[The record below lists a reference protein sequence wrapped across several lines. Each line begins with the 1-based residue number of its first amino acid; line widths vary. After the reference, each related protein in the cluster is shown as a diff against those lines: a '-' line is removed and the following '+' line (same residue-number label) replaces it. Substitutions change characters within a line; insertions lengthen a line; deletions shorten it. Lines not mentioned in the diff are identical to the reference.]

1 MALKICPKCGMD
13 NAQNQNYCSYCKF
26 NMGAYVKKF
35 AEETSSMNEEERKAY
50 IYDKTSKPQ
59 APTPPPKP
67 YSNTWEFIKDKNISQ
82 YQLIHHYGFS
92 TGTLDAIRKGK
103 TLNLGT
109 VESICKMLQVK
120 SI

>member
-50 IYDKTSKPQ
+50 IYDKT
-59 APTPPPKP
+59 
-67 YSNTWEFIKDKNISQ
+67 D
-82 YQLIHHYGFS
+82 
-92 TGTLDAIRKGK
+92 RKAH
-103 TLNLGT
+103 
-109 VESICKMLQVK
+109 V
-120 SI
+120 

>member
-1 MALKICPKCGMD
+1 MC
-13 NAQNQNYCSYCKF
+13 NQKNPPIMIK
-26 NMGAYVKKF
+26 
-35 AEETSSMNEEERKAY
+35 EDENEKRWISLITYEPFWQ
-50 IYDKTSKPQ
+50 TL
-59 APTPPPKP
+59 
-67 YSNTWEFIKDKNISQ
+67 KDKNISQ

-120 SI
+120 SISEVVEYVPEQE